1 MYGEYSMHISL
12 KDDENKI
19 FSKKMSFLLV
29 DLTKFA
35 DEKSFGQLKDEREKW
50 CYVIKN
56 MWHLTEGDIPEDAML
71 FHELYEDCKL
81 TNLSDMEKQDYEK
94 SVLEYEDVKDAMKWH
109 HKMGKKEGRKEGK
122 AEGIKEG
129 LEKGIEEGKR
139 TAIISTAKNFLQLGI
154 SVADVAKATGLPV
167 EQIEALKSEI

>member
-1 MYGEYSMHISL
+1 
-12 KDDENKI
+12 
-19 FSKKMSFLLV
+19 
-29 DLTKFA
+29 
-35 DEKSFGQLKDEREKW
+35 
-50 CYVIKN
+50 
-56 MWHLTEGDIPEDAML
+56 ML

-109 HKMGKKEGRKEGK
+109 HKMGKKEGK